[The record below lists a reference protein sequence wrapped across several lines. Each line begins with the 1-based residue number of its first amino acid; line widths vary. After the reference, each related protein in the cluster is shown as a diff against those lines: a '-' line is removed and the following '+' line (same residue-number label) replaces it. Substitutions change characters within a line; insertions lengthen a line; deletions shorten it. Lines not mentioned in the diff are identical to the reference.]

1 MRDIGHR
8 IARHR
13 LTRYAVP
20 HDPVRHRLRWIWPAL
35 ALWLLWVTLL
45 SDHSFYR
52 LWRLQEE
59 QRRTRDEIGRVRAD
73 IRTLEHERD
82 DPAAKQHRAE
92 AEVRDAGMARPGE
105 YIYRI
110 PDAAD
115 STRR

>member
-8 IARHR
+8 ITRHR
-13 LTRYAVP
+13 LTRYAMP
-20 HDPVRHRLRWIWPAL
+20 SDPVRRRLRWILPAL
-35 ALWLLWVTLL
+35 ALWLLWIALL

-59 QRRTRDEIGRVRAD
+59 QQRTRAELGRVRAD
-73 IRTLEHERD
+73 IRSLEHERD
-82 DPAAKQHRAE
+82 DPTARRHRAE

-105 YIYRI
+105 YVYRI
-110 PDAAD
+110 PDSPD